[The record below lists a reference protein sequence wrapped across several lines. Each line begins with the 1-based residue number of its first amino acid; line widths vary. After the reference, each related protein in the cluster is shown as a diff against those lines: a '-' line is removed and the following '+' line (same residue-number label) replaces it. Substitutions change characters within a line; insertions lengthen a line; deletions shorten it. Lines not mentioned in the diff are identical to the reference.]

1 MNKLIP
7 SILLSLLVSF
17 NLSAQKS
24 KKGFEYTGSKVRFS
38 MLGKSR
44 MFSEGVKSMDYTI
57 YWNKKKNIVSVN
69 AGSKDLWYEI
79 QLSQVDTI
87 HGHVTHLGSLKNSD
101 KGASPEEKEKFYPI
115 QHLDLTDISMPAN
128 IFDLFFSAH
137 VLEHVPDI
145 RQSLKEVYRTL
156 APGGVLTSTF
166 PFRADRAETVI
177 RAQLKD
183 GRLVHLLE
191 PQYHGNPVNVGE
203 GSLVFQDIGW
213 DILDACA
220 AAGFA
225 NPRMAVLASS
235 RYGVVQGGSIGI
247 MALVAQKPI
256 DGDDLPPY
264 PEVFYEGSYF

>member
-101 KGASPEEKEKFYPI
+101 KGASPEEKEKAKCEVRFLMDKI
-115 QHLDLTDISMPAN
+115 TVKKGPAR
-128 IFDLFFSAH
+128 
-137 VLEHVPDI
+137 LE
-145 RQSLKEVYRTL
+145 EY
-156 APGGVLTSTF
+156 
-166 PFRADRAETVI
+166 
-177 RAQLKD
+177 
-183 GRLVHLLE
+183 LLE
-191 PQYHGNPVNVGE
+191 GATV
-203 GSLVFQDIGW
+203 W
-213 DILDACA
+213 DD
-220 AAGFA
+220 
-225 NPRMAVLASS
+225 NK
-235 RYGVVQGGSIGI
+235 VVSN
-247 MALVAQKPI
+247 
-256 DGDDLPPY
+256 
-264 PEVFYEGSYF
+264 